1 MLISIICGV
10 YNAQGSIRKL
20 LDTLLIQSYHEIEI
34 IMIVNGVIDGTLDIV
49 QEYIKYEDRIV
60 IYKTK
65 DKLGA
70 GGARAKGMEL
80 AHGEYLAIVD
90 CDDYVGV
97 DYIKSMV
104 KGIEKAFKPDVI
116 LTGFQRVS
124 LNGKIDY
131 VRKFGTPQ
139 EALCQSVA
147 PWAKMYRKDFLE
159 KNQIFFRNIP
169 FGEDILFTMEIIMAR
184 PTLCLINCADY
195 FWVNRPNSTSH
206 TEIRGFPEKNIN
218 ISTQYIDEIL
228 DKYNVSKVE
237 AAYYIYKYIIWYLLQ
252 SGRNV
257 GIKRMNTE
265 YFRAISY
272 IDKKI
277 PQWWSGLGKYIYYLN
292 EERKIVRIVLWISL
306 LLKEI
311 HLDKIFFS
319 LYSMLPMDIF
329 WPNL

>member
-10 YNAQGSIRKL
+10 YNAQDSIRKL
-20 LDTLLIQSYHEIEI
+20 LDSLLIQSYYDIEI
-34 IMIVNGVIDGTLDIV
+34 IMVVNGTMDKTLEIV
-49 QEYIKYEDRIV
+49 QEYAKCENRIV

-80 AHGEYLAIVD
+80 AQGEYLAIVD

-97 DYIKSMV
+97 DYIRSMV
-104 KGIEKAFKPDVI
+104 EEVEKALKPDVI

-124 LNGKIDY
+124 QNGKINY

-159 KNQIFFRNIP
+159 ENQIMFRNIP

-184 PTLCLINCADY
+184 PTIRLIDSADY
-195 FWVNRPNSTSH
+195 FWVNRPYSTSH
-206 TEIRGFPEKNIN
+206 TEIRGFPEKNIE
-218 ISTQYIDEIL
+218 ISTEYINEML
-228 DKYNVSKVE
+228 NKYNVAQIE
-237 AAYYIYKYIIWYLLQ
+237 AAYHIYKYAIWYILH

-257 GIKRMNTE
+257 GIKRMKTE
-265 YFRAISY
+265 YCKVIDY
-272 IDKKI
+272 MDKKI
-277 PQWWSGLGKYIYYLN
+277 PQWWSGLDNYIKHLI
-292 EERKIVRIVLWISL
+292 EERKMVRIVLWLSL
-306 LLKEI
+306 ALKAC
-311 HLDKIFFS
+311 HLDS
-319 LYSMLPMDIF
+319 VCLLGA
-329 WPNL
+329 